1 MNPDADGGIAPPVA
15 PPGEPVH
22 WLVRPR
28 TVRGLWIGF
37 ALILAG
43 LVLGDLL
50 VHGHPGFGIDGT
62 FGFYAWYGLGTCVAM
77 VLVAKA
83 LGLGLKRPDTYYG
96 PGLDGGPGAGGAS
109 AGKEAGGEAAAT
121 AREGGSRTADPA
133 GRQEKPAATNATEA
147 TEAAAVEAAG
157 SGRAAGDRKTVEAAP
172 EERAVAGE
180 SANAASSADAA
191 ETKGAG
197 GSGG

>member
-1 MNPDADGGIAPPVA
+1 MNPDANGGIAPPIA
-15 PPGEPVH
+15 PPGEPIH

-37 ALILAG
+37 ALILTG
-43 LVLGDLL
+43 LVLGDFL
-50 VHGHPGFGIDGT
+50 VRGHPGFGIDGT

-96 PGLDGGPGAGGAS
+96 PGLEGGPGAGAS
-109 AGKEAGGEAAAT
+109 AGEEAGGEGTAA

-133 GRQEKPAATNATEA
+133 GRQEKPAATAMEATE
-147 TEAAAVEAAG
+147 EAAAVEAAG
-157 SGRAAGDRKTVEAAP
+157 SGRAAGERKAVEAAP

-180 SANAASSADAA
+180 SANAAGAADAA

>member
-1 MNPDADGGIAPPVA
+1 MNPDANGGIAPPVA

-43 LVLGDLL
+43 LVLGDFL

-83 LGLGLKRPDTYYG
+83 LGLGLKRPDTYYD
-96 PGLDGGPGAGGAS
+96 PGLDGGPGAGTA
-109 AGKEAGGEAAAT
+109 AGEEAGGEGTTA
-121 AREGGSRTADPA
+121 AREDGSRMADLA
-133 GRQEKPAATNATEA
+133 GKHEKPATAAAEAAT
-147 TEAAAVEAAG
+147 AAAVEAAG
-157 SGRAAGDRKTVEAAP
+157 AGRAAGERKAVEAVP
-172 EERAVAGE
+172 EGRAVAGE
-180 SANAASSADAA
+180 SASTAGSADAT